1 MNFQK
6 ALEYLKGGRC
16 VRRTNWAKTYCIIL
30 KDNTIHAYVHI
41 PEQWKEVEK
50 STTDDRFFTYNDVTA
65 NDWEEYKEFY
75 KSNKE
80 VNEKTYG
87 GCMKFKGYL
96 LYKTLIGKK
105 FFYGG
110 LRLPAKVT
118 NYFDAERFICRYL
131 NPVMVKM
138 HLYNPYENWHEQG
151 GKEFSEDVKPI
162 IEKVIK
168 ENWLFDMNDL
178 PKYLQDSF

>member
-6 ALEYLKGGRC
+6 ALEYLNRGRC
-16 VRRTNWAKTYCIIL
+16 IRRKNWAKTYCVIL
-30 KDNTIHAYVHI
+30 KDNTIHVYVHI
-41 PEQWKEVEK
+41 PEQWKEIEK
-50 STTDDRFFTYNDVTA
+50 NTTDDRFFTYNDVTA

-80 VNEKTYG
+80 TNESTYISW
-87 GCMKFKGYL
+87 MDFKGYI
-96 LYKTLIGKK
+96 LYKTIVGKK

-118 NYFDAERFICRYL
+118 NYFIAQRFICRYL
-131 NPVMVKM
+131 NPIMVKLN
-138 HLYNPYENWHEQG
+138 LYNPNENWFEQD
-151 GKEFSEDVKPI
+151 GKEFPEDVKPI

-178 PKYLQDSF
+178 PKYLEDSF